1 MNPRF
6 LSPLQRYLLQGSN
19 TRLQQHQVRRISD
32 HVIRINDGTFYR
44 DFPDPTKPP
53 VSNAALFPNLS
64 FSLDAAISKRNAPPS
79 WAVLSSSSLTRT
91 TFLRIL
97 GGQHICLPPGAR
109 TYPHLTAAGKSPQ
122 QAIQY
127 VGFDAERGSSVG
139 GSDVRGSYLS
149 ARYESRRE
157 VTDFSVRDY
166 LTGNTE
172 LNALEEKPS
181 DATLQAL
188 NAIVEQLNLGNLL
201 DMPVSNLSNGQTRRA
216 RIAKALMESPEV
228 LLLDGP
234 FMGLDP
240 RTRATMTQVLGQI
253 VRSGSTRVVLSLN
266 PDEACPEWISHLLVA
281 KQDMTT
287 SPETAYQSMLTTR
300 NASGEKLSISKDG
313 YTTSNTTQSLGEPII
328 EMRGVQVSYGANT
341 VLGDWSQNIDG
352 HARPGLWWT
361 LRRGQRCG
369 IFGPNGSGKTT
380 MLSLITSDHPQA
392 YSLPIEIFG
401 RSRLPE
407 PGRPGISLFDLQRR
421 MGHSSPEVHSFFP
434 RQLSV
439 RAALESAWAD
449 APLARPTLTGEANR
463 RLRFGGLPFGA
474 QRLTLFLRALLAS
487 PDLVIL
493 DEALSG
499 VDEAARAKAFLFL
512 AHGERFSALDPATGS
527 LRPSVVAEIQE
538 HNGGVCFA
546 GLDDRQALLVIS
558 HARADV
564 PGCVREWI
572 CLPEPGERRAPRTGR
587 LTEPLEIEPKGWEEI
602 WGQRDE

>member
-1 MNPRF
+1 MTV
-6 LSPLQRYLLQGSN
+6 LAQGS
-19 TRLQQHQVRRISD
+19 VES
-32 HVIRINDGTFYR
+32 
-44 DFPDPTKPP
+44 
-53 VSNAALFPNLS
+53 VS
-64 FSLDAAISKRNAPPS
+64 
-79 WAVLSSSSLTRT
+79 
-91 TFLRIL
+91 
-97 GGQHICLPPGAR
+97 
-109 TYPHLTAAGKSPQ
+109 
-122 QAIQY
+122 
-127 VGFDAERGSSVG
+127 
-139 GSDVRGSYLS
+139 
-149 ARYESRRE
+149 RE
-157 VTDFSVRDY
+157 
-166 LTGNTE
+166 
-172 LNALEEKPS
+172 LEE
-181 DATLQAL
+181 AG
-188 NAIVEQLNLGNLL
+188 E
-201 DMPVSNLSNGQTRRA
+201 
-216 RIAKALMESPEV
+216 
-228 LLLDGP
+228 
-234 FMGLDP
+234 
-240 RTRATMTQVLGQI
+240 
-253 VRSGSTRVVLSLN
+253 
-266 PDEACPEWISHLLVA
+266 
-281 KQDMTT
+281 T

-392 YSLPIEIFG
+392 YSLPIKIFG

-463 RLRFGGLPFGA
+463 RVTAFLRWFERELNPSAPPISTLERLARQWSEPSQRSSVQQTWENLQHDDNDDISWADQLRFGGLPFGA

-602 WGQRDE
+602 WGERDE